1 MLNVLLESASRTPRP
16 HPATIFSL
24 VIHAALIVVFV
35 ADRQGSRAEPERR
48 ESENVRYLI
57 PLDRVKA
64 PPPLE
69 VRTYWHGLGL
79 VGEGTGLDAGLRAS
93 DALTGPPV
101 SGRRLVASEGEATAA
116 AAAHDVVYDTVASA
130 IDVDSVARIVESAA
144 PTYPATL
151 LAQNVEGEAVVQFV
165 VDTLGLVDTPSF
177 AVIEATHAEFA
188 EAVRAVLP
196 AMRFAPAIISSRKVK
211 QLVRQPFLFRIVP
224 PTQAVA
230 KADSAS

>member
-1 MLNVLLESASRTPRP
+1 MLNVLLESAAQTPRP
-16 HPATIFSL
+16 NPATVFSV
-24 VIHAALIVVFV
+24 VIHTALIAVFIS
-35 ADRQGSRAEPERR
+35 DREGSRVETKHG

-69 VRTYWHGLGL
+69 VRTHWHGLGHI
-79 VGEGTGLDAGLRAS
+79 GEGAGLDAGLAVS

-101 SGRRLVASEGEATAA
+101 SGRRMVASRTTA

-130 IDVDSVARIVESAA
+130 IDVDSVARVVESAA
-144 PTYPATL
+144 PAYPATL
-151 LAQNVEGEAVVQFV
+151 LAQNVEGKAVVQFV
-165 VDTLGLVDTPSF
+165 VDTLGLVDTLSF
-177 AVIEATHAEFA
+177 AVIEATHAQFA

-196 AMRFAPAIISSRKVK
+196 AMRFTPAIMASRKVR
-211 QLVRQPFLFRIVP
+211 QLVQQPFLFKIVP